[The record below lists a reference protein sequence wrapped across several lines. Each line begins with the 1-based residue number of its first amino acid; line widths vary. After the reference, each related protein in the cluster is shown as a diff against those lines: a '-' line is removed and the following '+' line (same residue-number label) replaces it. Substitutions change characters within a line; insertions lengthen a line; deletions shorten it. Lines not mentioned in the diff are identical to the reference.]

1 MQIGII
7 LSVILVLALL
17 VRFRRALGAW
27 LGSAAGGLAALGIL
41 HLTAGA
47 TGILL
52 PFNLFSVLVC
62 TVLGLPGAVGLLAS
76 NLFWR

>member
-1 MQIGII
+1 MPFGPI
-7 LSVILVLALL
+7 LLAVTVLALL
-17 VRFRRALGAW
+17 VRYRRVLGIW
-27 LGSAAGGLAALGIL
+27 LSSAAGGIAALGIL

-52 PFNLFSVLVC
+52 PFNLFSVLIC
-62 TVLGLPGAVGLLAS
+62 TVLGLPGAVGLLVC